1 MTSLCLA
8 PLPLPLPDRPRAY
21 PVHQRVADWLASSLT
36 AGVDPDP
43 DATLRRLLPL
53 VAASFDAEDRL
64 ALHRHL
70 WTLWPQVQAQTREAA
85 LGWLDGR
92 LAAWCRCLSG
102 AWSADETWQ
111 ALAAWH
117 LTGGAGCPVAPDYV
131 LALLEAHGQR
141 GEDAGPLAQWLAV
154 QARLDLDTQDL
165 DPVEADRLLTQTVAA
180 VEAGVTPWAM
190 GMARLFEL
198 AVRAGQAALAEEMLE
213 RCVRGGA
220 AAALSPRWLRCWIDG
235 AVEAAGPAAGPLWL
249 KEPLQSQWLQ
259 PARLAEPGWWARL
272 LSGLHR
278 PAVRD
283 RVQRMVQRL
292 TFPSDGAATP
302 ATPEAPCWPLLGAL
316 DACFAQAEQGES
328 VAQAARVLLDGGALS
343 PAAAAALCRVLALQ
357 AMERGDAAA
366 ACQALA
372 EARAVDSD
380 GPSRQWLAALLELLD
395 GPPALSAVLSA
406 GSEGA
411 VDGVELALWAQC
423 AEAASPPLRTL
434 AQAMLARGL
443 LDGAL
448 EARATERRRDLPRA
462 ATLWQALATDPA
474 HADEARQRLASEPLQ
489 HWLPWLAEGPGREH
503 LWIAPAP
510 EQANGELL
518 IVLSCLESRH
528 GFAQVRGLQ
537 RALPGH
543 HLLFVHNPEFNWYSA
558 DVATQL
564 DTLVRARVLPQF
576 APAQVTCYFGS
587 MGGHGALKLAT
598 RFGFRA
604 VVFNAQTALD
614 LWATF
619 RPHERQRLWAV
630 ADGAQVEVPAGRTGP
645 VPSLYLAVGSDTA
658 DREALTVLIDSLRCG
673 WRGQCI
679 VEKFPDPFHAGLVR
693 RIARRDIPDFLV
705 QASARL
711 AQLQDLPEVP
721 PGMVAVASH
730 QHASFWDQLDAAA
743 ALKVEIVWRSG
754 RLYIAESTRCGT
766 VPV

>member
-1 MTSLCLA
+1 MTSHALA
-8 PLPLPLPDRPRAY
+8 LQVPRAY
-21 PVHQRVADWLASSLT
+21 PVHQRVADWLTSGLT
-36 AGVDPDP
+36 EGVDPDP
-43 DATLRRLLPL
+43 DATLRRVLPL
-53 VAASFDAEDRL
+53 VAASFDAADRL
-64 ALHRHL
+64 ALHHHL
-70 WTLWPQVQAQTREAA
+70 WTLWPQVRGQTREAA
-85 LGWLDGR
+85 RGWLDGR
-92 LAAWCRCLSG
+92 LAAWCQCLSG

-111 ALAAWH
+111 TLAAWH
-117 LTGGAGCPVAPDYV
+117 LGGRAGCPTAPEYV
-131 LALLEAHGQR
+131 LVLLEAHGQT
-141 GEDAGPLAQWLAV
+141 GAGAGPLAQWLAV
-154 QARLDLDTQDL
+154 QAQLDLDTPDL
-165 DPVEADRLLTQTVAA
+165 DPAAVDRLLGQTVAA
-180 VEAGVTPWAM
+180 MEAGVAPWAQ

-198 AVRAGQAALAEEMLE
+198 AVRAGNAVLADEMLE

-220 AAALSPRWLRCWIDG
+220 AMALSPRWLRCWIDG
-235 AVEAAGPAAGPLWL
+235 TGVGTAAAPLWL

-259 PARLAEPGWWARL
+259 PARLADPAWRARL
-272 LSGLHR
+272 HASLHR
-278 PAVRD
+278 RAARD
-283 RVQRMVQRL
+283 RVRRL
-292 TFPSDGAATP
+292 EELLGGAAAEP
-302 ATPEAPCWPLLGAL
+302 VPDAPCWQLLGAL
-316 DACFAQAEQGES
+316 DACFDLAERGES
-328 VAQAARVLLDGGALS
+328 VALAARALLEGGALA

-357 AMERGDAAA
+357 AMDCGDVAAA
-366 ACQALA
+366 FRVLA

-380 GPSRQWLAALLELLD
+380 GPSRRWLSALLELLGGAD
-395 GPPALSAVLSA
+395 ALCAALDA
-406 GSEGA
+406 GSDGA
-411 VDGVELALWAQC
+411 AGSVEMALWAQWVV
-423 AEAASPPLRTL
+423 APPDTVPPLLHTL
-434 AQAMLARGL
+434 ARAMLARAQ

-448 EARATERRRDLPRA
+448 EARATERRRDLRHA
-462 ATLWQALATDPA
+462 ADLWQSLADDPD

-489 HWLPWLAEGPGREH
+489 HWLPWLADGPGREH
-503 LWIAPAP
+503 LWIAPEPAL
-510 EQANGELL
+510 ANGELL

-558 DVATQL
+558 EVTTQL
-564 DTLVRARVLPQF
+564 DTLVRVRVLPQF
-576 APAQVTCYFGS
+576 APMQVTCYFGS

-614 LWATF
+614 LWAAF

-630 ADGAQVEVPAGRTGP
+630 ADGARIEVPVGRSGS

-658 DREALTVLIDSLRCG
+658 DREALTLLIASLRRG

-711 AQLQDLPEVP
+711 AALHDLPEEP
-721 PGMVAVASH
+721 PGMVAVAPH
-730 QHASFWDQLDAAA
+730 QHDSFWDQLDAAA